1 MTDND
6 EAVEQVTL
14 NRTRLVA
21 AILSVAGVLLALVTV
36 GWALARVAQV
46 GRAEG
51 VSAMSFWEAIALSF
65 GGVALGLLLWGIAEA
80 LRKLDNLCVLVEA
93 RREETVSPIDGAA
106 VAPGASDQTAAAM
119 AKLSKTIEELVAVTR
134 EVRDVS
140 LLSES
145 ERAARVRVQGEALVR
160 QLETAIPSLLQ
171 EHRWVEARR
180 RVQQARERFP
190 TIDRW
195 DALEAQ
201 IEELR
206 SRAEAH
212 DVEST
217 ARQVDDL
224 AALGAWGRAMGVL
237 RELLERH
244 PDSAAAKELAQ
255 RVRIRRDKA
264 DAEQRARL
272 MAQAQ
277 EAVSRR
283 EWNRALGLAN
293 DVIRRFPRSSEAD
306 ALRQQLPTLLENAE
320 IHTRQQMEAEFR
332 ELMKGHRYEAALR
345 LAHELVDRYPN
356 SPQAE
361 VLREQLP
368 RLEERVAAL

>member
-6 EAVEQVTL
+6 EVVEQVTL

-21 AILSVAGVLLALVTV
+21 AILSVAGVLLAVVTV
-36 GWALARVAQV
+36 GWALVRVAHV

-51 VSAMSFWEAIALSF
+51 VSATSFLEAIALSF
-65 GGVALGLLLWGIAEA
+65 GGVAMGLLLWGIAEA
-80 LRKLDNLCVLVEA
+80 LRRLDSLCAMVEIGRENPA
-93 RREETVSPIDGAA
+93 RLNEATAA
-106 VAPGASDQTAAAM
+106 PAASDQTMAAM
-119 AKLSKTIEELVAVTR
+119 AKLSRTIEELVAVTR

-160 QLETAIPSLLQ
+160 QLETAIPALLQ

-190 TIDRW
+190 AIDRW

-212 DVEST
+212 DVEIT

-244 PDSAAAKELAQ
+244 PDSSAVKELAQ

-277 EAVSRR
+277 EAVTRR

-293 DVIRRFPRSSEAD
+293 DVIRRFPRSSEAE

-332 ELMKGHRYEAALR
+332 ELMKGQRYEAALR

-368 RLEERVAAL
+368 RLEERVAAM